1 MKKYWIVSAVV
12 VSLVGLVATVNAK
25 PAASAQAEALF
36 DDGKALMTQ
45 KKFAEAC
52 DKFES
57 SQKLDPA
64 ITTLLNL
71 GDCREK
77 NGQLTTAWGLFTEV
91 ERQTRGDKG
100 EAKLASVAHVRAQKL
115 AARLSKLTIQVASDA
130 KLPGLEI
137 KLDGEVVLPGTWGSA
152 LPLDGGH
159 YKLAATAPNAKP
171 WATELDLAI
180 EHDAKVIDV
189 PKLSTLDH
197 PAALDVPV
205 VAREKPIDQ
214 APSTHGEVPAHA
226 HTGAVVATVAAVVL
240 AGGAIGFE
248 LWGRGLLDDARKE
261 PDNMRQSSLYDD
273 ANTRHYVAQG
283 LGVAAVAVTG
293 VAIYLWIRG
302 SHDPKAESAALV
314 VPSIGADH
322 IGLTFSRSY

>member
-1 MKKYWIVSAVV
+1 MKKCWIVSAVF
-12 VSLVGLVATVNAK
+12 VGLVATANAK
-25 PAASAQAEALF
+25 PAAGAQAEVLF
-36 DDGKALMTQ
+36 NDGKALMTQ

-57 SQKLDPA
+57 SQKLDAA

-91 ERQTRGDKG
+91 ERQTRGDKS
-100 EAKLASVAHVRAQKL
+100 EAKLASVAHARAQKL
-115 AARLSKLTIQVASDA
+115 EARLSKLTIQVASDA

-171 WATELDLAI
+171 WSTELDIAI

-189 PKLSTLDH
+189 PTLSTLSTPDH
-197 PAALDVPV
+197 PSALIVPV
-205 VAREKPIDQ
+205 VAGEKPIE
-214 APSTHGEVPAHA
+214 PPPVSHGEVPAHS
-226 HTGAVVATVAAVVL
+226 HTGAVVATVAAVAL
-240 AGGAIGFE
+240 AGGALGFE
-248 LWGRGLLDDARKE
+248 LWGRGLLDDASKE
-261 PDNMRQSSLYDD
+261 PDNMRQSSLYDQ
-273 ANTRHYVAQG
+273 ANARHYVAQG
-283 LGVAAVAVTG
+283 LGVAAVIVTG
-293 VAIYLWIRG
+293 VAIYLWVRG
-302 SHDPKAESAALV
+302 GHDPKAETATLV

-322 IGLTFSRSY
+322 VGLTFSRSY